1 MVREKPCWLSAQSFC
16 LDLSLLLL
24 TFKEQQMKTI
34 KTFHTEKEA
43 MDYCMDRPDENL
55 SVMSDVFSGVYEVID
70 WDKN

>member
-1 MVREKPCWLSAQSFC
+1 
-16 LDLSLLLL
+16 
-24 TFKEQQMKTI
+24 MKTI

-55 SVMSDVFSGVYEVID
+55 SVMSDIFSGVYEVID

>member
-1 MVREKPCWLSAQSFC
+1 
-16 LDLSLLLL
+16 
-24 TFKEQQMKTI
+24 MKTI
-34 KTFHTEKEA
+34 QTFNTEKEA